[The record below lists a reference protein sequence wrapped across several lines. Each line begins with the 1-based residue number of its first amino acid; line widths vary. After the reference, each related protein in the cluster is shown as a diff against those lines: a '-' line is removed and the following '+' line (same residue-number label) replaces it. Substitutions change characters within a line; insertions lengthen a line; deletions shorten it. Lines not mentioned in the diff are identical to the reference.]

1 MAKHKI
7 NIILTVVLVLGSLL
21 ASPTPLD
28 HKSMSNIDDALAR
41 ALQSFALA
49 RSLNAVISA
58 AQGTEISV
66 EPFGLGVT
74 FTPGQVLD
82 PVNDLIERFSWIM
95 LASST
100 SIGIQKIF
108 LEISIDPAIKQ
119 VLIVIFL
126 GTLALV
132 WIPVTPKIITEI
144 FIKLSFILIFLRLS
158 VPIIFILNE
167 LVYTHFLS
175 SHYQQSTAAIKNDE
189 KVLNNL
195 TTEINIAEKSMT
207 QEESITLLG
216 KFTSTFKIGPKID
229 AIKVKTAQLK
239 QQITE
244 ISDQISASIV
254 NLIAVFIIKTIFFPI
269 LFLLGVYKTTLLLS
283 RLRFPS

>member
-58 AQGTEISV
+58 AQGPEISI
-66 EPFGLGVT
+66 EPLGLGVT

-167 LVYTHFLS
+167 RVYTHFLS

-189 KVLNNL
+189 KVLNHL

-283 RLRFPS
+283 RLRFRF

>member
-1 MAKHKI
+1 MVKHKI
-7 NIILTVVLVLGSLL
+7 NILLTVVLVLGSLL
-21 ASPTPLD
+21 TFPTSLD
-28 HKSMSNIDDALAR
+28 YKSMSNIDDALAR
-41 ALQSFALA
+41 ALHSFALA

-100 SIGIQKIF
+100 SIGMQKIF
-108 LEISIDPAIKQ
+108 LEISSDPATIQ
-119 VLIVIFL
+119 VLIFIFL
-126 GTLALV
+126 VTLAMV
-132 WIPVTPKIITEI
+132 WIPAIPKSITEI
-144 FIKLSFILIFLRLS
+144 FIKLSFILVFLRLS

-189 KVLNNL
+189 NELNNL
-195 TTEINIAEKSMT
+195 TNEINIAEKSVI
-207 QEESITLLG
+207 QEESKTLLG
-216 KFTSTFKIGPKID
+216 KLTSTFRIGPKID
-229 AIKVKTAQLK
+229 AIKEKTRQLK
-239 QQITE
+239 KQITK
-244 ISDQISASIV
+244 IADQISASIV

-269 LFLLGVYKTTLLLS
+269 LFLLGLYKITLLLS
-283 RLRFPS
+283 RIRLPS